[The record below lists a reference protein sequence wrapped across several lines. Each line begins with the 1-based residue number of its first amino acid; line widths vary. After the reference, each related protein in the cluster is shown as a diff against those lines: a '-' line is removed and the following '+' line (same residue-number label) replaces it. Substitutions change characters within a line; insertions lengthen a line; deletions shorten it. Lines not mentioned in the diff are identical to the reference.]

1 MYLKRGTAVL
11 CYAIEKIYETT
22 GMFVHAKTERY
33 VSRFMDC
40 TMILWENERSVCRAS
55 TCENMTEV
63 LLALVCGYD
72 K

>member
-11 CYAIEKIYETT
+11 CYAIEKIYEKVGNVRTCQT
-22 GMFVHAKTERY
+22 KRH

-63 LLALVCGYD
+63 LLALPRMWI
-72 K
+72 